1 MRSGCGT
8 GFGVAIAVFAALAGC
23 GDDTLG
29 SAATDASAD
38 GGAPL
43 DSTTQPP
50 VQGEDDA
57 SLDDASPGDA
67 SPGLEDAGA
76 SFESSDS
83 NTSVV
88 TAADCANGS
97 TSLSGTVYDPAGN
110 LPLAGALVY
119 IPGDPDAGLP
129 PVVTG
134 TQSCRDSCDP
144 TLATFDAGSYV
155 AATETNAVGAFML
168 DDVPVGPN
176 TPVVFQLG
184 KWRRRVT
191 VKTQSCSDTKVPASL
206 SRLPRNQSEGDIPQM
221 ALVTGACDELACLLR
236 HIGVDAAEFTGPTG
250 GGRVHVY
257 KGAGPGPDLADG
269 GAGPAGDCSGAGCPL
284 WSSTAALEKYDLV
297 LLGCECGE
305 HNETKPDMG
314 PMHDWLDEGGRVL
327 ATHYQ
332 DTWFKNG
339 PADFQGV
346 ASWEASEADGPTPGP
361 FQIDTSFVDG
371 NSLRNWLANLGA
383 LNADGTLP
391 LPAADVST
399 SLSNVNAESARWIED
414 TGQLGSSSTP
424 NAKLFSFQTP
434 VGGVPRSADG
444 GAPSSPYCGRA
455 VFTDVHAGGGGVA
468 SSSPVP
474 ASCANSDTSAE
485 EKALEYVLFDL
496 LGPCYVSYP
505 PDSPPPHP

>member
-1 MRSGCGT
+1 MRAGCGT
-8 GFGVAIAVFAALAGC
+8 GFGVAIAIFAALAGC

-38 GGAPL
+38 GGEPL
-43 DSTTQPP
+43 DSTILPP
-50 VQGEDDA
+50 VQEGDDA
-57 SLDDASPGDA
+57 SLDDASQ
-67 SPGLEDAGA
+67 GLEDAA
-76 SFESSDS
+76 PSLESGDS
-83 NTSVV
+83 NSGDSNPPVV
-88 TAADCANGS
+88 TAADCPNGS

-110 LPLAGALVY
+110 LPLYGALVY
-119 IPGDPDAGLP
+119 VPADPEAPLP

-134 TQSCRDSCDP
+134 TQSCRDSCNP
-144 TLATFDAGSYV
+144 TLAEFDGGSYYV
-155 AATETNAVGAFML
+155 AATETDAYGTFAL
-168 DDVPVGPN
+168 SGVPVGPS
-176 TPVVFQLG
+176 TPVVFQIG

-191 VKTQSCSDTKVPASL
+191 VNTQSCAVTKVPASL
-206 SRLPRNQSEGDIPQM
+206 SRLPRNQGEGDIPQM
-221 ALVTGACDELACLLR
+221 ALLTGACDELACLLR
-236 HIGVDAAEFTGPTG
+236 HIGLDAAEFTGPTG
-250 GGRVHVY
+250 GGRIHVY
-257 KGAGPGPDLADG
+257 RGAGPGPDLADG

-284 WSSTAALEKYDLV
+284 WSTKAALEKYDLV

-346 ASWEASEADGPTPGP
+346 ASWEASEAEGPTPGP
-361 FQIDTSFVDG
+361 FQVDTSFAAG
-371 NSLRNWLANLGA
+371 NSLRNSLGALGA

-399 SLSNVNAESARWIED
+399 SLSNVAVESARWIDD

-424 NAKLFSFQTP
+424 NAKLFSFPTP
-434 VGGVPRSADG
+434 VGGVPPPADG
-444 GAPSSPYCGRA
+444 GPSTGSPYCGRA

-474 ASCANSDTSAE
+474 ASCADSDTSAE
-485 EKALEYVLFDL
+485 EKALEYVFFNL
-496 LGPCYVSYP
+496 LGPCYVM
-505 PDSPPPHP
+505 PPPHP